1 MNLFKKTS
9 PYTQL
14 SDHEQRRFPRKLFR
28 HQVSIGLPD
37 GAIIQGYTIDISAHG
52 LSVLIPRKLSVGD
65 VCAVRF
71 SILING
77 QIMRVAGAGRAVNCS
92 CAGEGFRIGMMFSA
106 QDQAVQQALGDFVA
120 S

>member
-1 MNLFKKTS
+1 MNLYKKTS

-14 SDHEQRRFPRKLFR
+14 PDTQQRKFPRKLFR

-37 GAIIQGYTIDISAHG
+37 GAIIQGYTIDVSAQG
-52 LSVLIPRKLSVGD
+52 LSVLIPLKMNVGD

-71 SILING
+71 GIMING
-77 QIMRVAGAGRAVNCS
+77 QIMRVAGAGRVANCS
-92 CAGEGFRIGMMFSA
+92 CAGEGFRIGMLFSA
-106 QDQAVQQALGDFVA
+106 QDESVQQALADFVA